1 MKLVQKKRVG
11 GLQRI
16 KRKRIRIT
24 TTSLIHLYVKK
35 WIGQCV
41 ARNTN
46 QSNLVK
52 GTKELQECIPMHM
65 VRKTGKLRKQRKIQF
80 VGTLEKIVACAL
92 L

>member
-24 TTSLIHLYVKK
+24 TTSLIHMYVKK

-52 GTKELQECIPMHM
+52 GTIELQECIPMHM